1 MLPATLPTSLR
12 ALRHQNFR
20 RYYLGQMVSQIGSWM
35 QSVALMWLTYRLT
48 GSPAATGTIGF
59 LSTIPFLIMTPFAGA
74 LSDRV
79 SRRKLLVGAQLALF
93 CNAVALT
100 TLTYFGHMNVALL
113 GVFAFIQGTVGA
125 VEVTT
130 RHSFFAQ
137 LIDDQADLPNAIA
150 LNSININGTRL
161 IGPAIGGIVIAAF
174 GEVACFGINA
184 VTYLAVVVQLAR
196 INPRVVAHVPTGKS
210 FLGDLAEGWRVALS
224 SPIIFPLLL
233 VVGLVSFT
241 LNPYSILMP
250 AIAVGTFGRGAEL
263 HGIFV
268 SALGIGA
275 LALAIVLARRPNVRG
290 LARWVLLTASA
301 GALGAITF
309 AVAALYKNLPIAIFA
324 MMLVGVGVMGTSA
337 CVNTIIQTV
346 VDDDKRGRVVSVYST
361 FFTGAAP
368 LGHLGVGWLASHIG
382 APYAFL
388 VCGGVCALGAAVYA
402 LNLKRLRVH
411 LVAAYTAR
419 GIIEEQK

>member
-1 MLPATLPTSLR
+1 MTFPDSLR

-20 RYYLGQMVSQIGSWM
+20 RFYLGQMVSQIGSWM

-59 LSTIPFLIMTPFAGA
+59 LSTIPFLLMTPFAGA
-74 LSDRV
+74 LSDRM
-79 SRRKLLVGAQLALF
+79 SRRKLLAGAQLALF
-93 CNAVALT
+93 GNAMALT
-100 TLTYFGHMNVALL
+100 LLTWFGHVNVALL
-113 GVFAFIQGTVGA
+113 GVFALIQGTVGA

-130 RHSFFAQ
+130 RHSFFSQ
-137 LIDDQADLPNAIA
+137 LIDDKADLSNAIA

-161 IGPAIGGIVIAAF
+161 VGPAIGGLVIAAF
-174 GEVACFGINA
+174 GEAVCFGINA

-196 INPRVVAHVPTGKS
+196 ITPRVVAHVSTGKS
-210 FLGDLAEGWRVALS
+210 FLGDLTDGWRLALG
-224 SPIIFPLLL
+224 SPIILPLLL
-233 VVGLVSFT
+233 IVGLVSLT

-268 SALGIGA
+268 SAIGIGA
-275 LALAIVLARRPNVRG
+275 LALGIVLARRPNVRG
-290 LARWVLLTASA
+290 LGRWVLLTASA
-301 GALGAITF
+301 GAVGAILF
-309 AVAALYKNLPIAIFA
+309 ALAAIYKNLPVAIFA
-324 MMLVGVGVMGTSA
+324 MTLVGIGVMGTSA

-368 LGHLGVGWLASHIG
+368 LGHLGVGWLAAHIG
-382 APYAFL
+382 VPYAFL
-388 VCGGVCALGAAVYA
+388 VCGCVCALGALAYA

-411 LVAAYTAR
+411 LSAAYTTH
-419 GIIEEQK
+419 GIDEANK